1 MADPFEIL
9 ARSSVDLPAIMGQA
23 SDLRA
28 RRLKEM
34 MLGRE
39 MQEQDR
45 MFERKNKLL
54 TTMSRIKA
62 PGSSPQTE
70 GGGPVSG
77 VGGGAGSAPSPTS
90 YARKRSFRDEN
101 APLLQESIGD
111 PEQFAALSQHLDALD
126 APEKEATKQRMEVVG
141 NLALWADTPEKWEQ
155 AIDFAEGQGIDLSAY
170 RGKFSPATRQS
181 AIAMAGHTKQYLEQT
196 KPVNMAPGGRLV
208 DPTTGRVI
216 AEAPFAPRPVTV
228 GEGQTVVEYQP
239 GGGGDIFSRMIG
251 AESGGRQFAAD
262 GSPLQSSAGALGIA
276 QVMPGTAPEAAQ
288 LAGLPFD
295 ENRYRTDPQY
305 NAALGKAYFEKQLQD
320 FGDPALAV
328 AAYNAGPGAVRNAVA
343 KGGADGWI
351 NHVPAE
357 TQAYVSK
364 VMGGGSRVIAQGK
377 PKQGYQVIPPN
388 EVKQLGLDPSVVWQR
403 SPTGQVAAV
412 PGQPKASKADQPYS
426 QSAIDAFDRAI
437 DTADRLKKHPGLST
451 AVGMKGV
458 TGGLLGGWVMPGTDA
473 ADFTAEL
480 DAMKAQVFL
489 PMVQSMKG
497 MGALSNAEGQKLTD
511 AIGALSPKMSEKAF
525 VASLDRVMADL
536 RRYRD
541 RGATPTAQTGPMRI
555 KTDSDYA
562 KLKSGALFIA
572 PDGTTRRK
580 P

>member
-90 YARKRSFRDEN
+90 YARRRSFRDEN

-126 APEKEATKQRMEVVG
+126 APEREATKRRMEVIG

-155 AIDFAEGQGIDLSAY
+155 AIDFAEGQGIDLSSY
-170 RGKFSPATRQS
+170 RGKFSPATRQA

-196 KPVNMAPGGRLV
+196 KPVNMAPGNQLR
-208 DPTTGRVI
+208 DPITGALI
-216 AEAPFAPRPVTV
+216 ASVPFAPRALTL
-228 GEGQTVVEYQP
+228 GEGQTAVEYQP
-239 GGGGDIFSRMIG
+239 GGGGDIFSRMIS

-262 GSPLQSSAGALGIA
+262 GSTLQSPAGALGIA

-295 ENRYRTDPQY
+295 ESRYRTDPQY

-364 VMGGGSRVIAQGK
+364 VMGGGSRVIAQGPPKKAKQEDAPSGYRWAPNGTLAPIPGGPADPKGAKGSATNRKAEADLRKEFNLRPEVKDFKDVRANYLQVASVARK
-377 PKQGYQVIPPN
+377 PKPTPQDDIALVFSYMKMLDPGSVVRTEEYATAQNATGVPDQIRNTYNSLLSGNRLNATQRQGMLRTARSVYEPREATYNRLATEFQGYA
-388 EVKQLGLDPSVVWQR
+388 KDYGLDPMRIAPRYV
-403 SPTGQVAAV
+403 PPKKAATA
-412 PGQPKASKADQPYS
+412 AS
-426 QSAIDAFDRAI
+426 
-437 DTADRLKKHPGLST
+437 
-451 AVGMKGV
+451 
-458 TGGLLGGWVMPGTDA
+458 GGWG
-473 ADFTAEL
+473 
-480 DAMKAQVFL
+480 KAQV
-489 PMVQSMKG
+489 VK
-497 MGALSNAEGQKLTD
+497 
-511 AIGALSPKMSEKAF
+511 
-525 VASLDRVMADL
+525 
-536 RRYRD
+536 
-541 RGATPTAQTGPMRI
+541 
-555 KTDSDYA
+555 
-562 KLKSGALFIA
+562 
-572 PDGTTRRK
+572 
-580 P
+580 